1 MADVRAQRRLAAIL
15 AADVVGYSRLVE
27 QDEGGTLAA
36 LKARRR
42 TVLEPL
48 LAKHQGRIVKS
59 MGDGVLVEFASA
71 VNAVACAIE
80 LQQDMATANA
90 GLPDDRRIVLRI
102 GINLGDVIVD
112 AGDLH
117 GDGVI
122 VAARLEQLAEPG
134 CVYVSGAIFDQV
146 RGKIALEFD
155 CLGDKSLKNIAGP
168 VRVFCAKE
176 TGEQQGAA
184 ARHTALPE
192 KSSIVVLPFGNLSD
206 EPGQDYLSDGIT
218 DAIITGLGR
227 FHDLFVIAHGSSAL
241 YKGRSLNPREI
252 GRELGVRYVV
262 TGSIR
267 KLGGRIRIAAELA
280 DAVSGANLWAEH
292 YDQDVENVLAVQ
304 DEVTRTIVATVTGRV
319 RAEDLNRALHK
330 APDNLAA
337 YDLLLRGIHC
347 LEQWTKDEILRSR
360 VFFERAIAL
369 DPGYSAAYAALA
381 RTYNEEQQSDW
392 SEAPGVAGERGFELA
407 RKAVALDE
415 SDAGARRVLAAAY
428 LNSRSDF
435 EMARLQIDTALSFNP
450 NEYWNFCFKGWLT
463 TLAGNSDEGIT
474 CTSEAI
480 RLNPFSHDTCLS
492 VQFTA
497 AYCAHR
503 YDEAIAA
510 IARMSH
516 PNFWTSAWLAACYA
530 HQGRDAEARREMS
543 EFLTA
548 AVSQIANHPGQDRE
562 AWRTY
567 WTRMFPFQRADD
579 LEHLLDGFRKAGM
592 PV

>member
-1 MADVRAQRRLAAIL
+1 MAEVRAQRRLAAIL

-27 QDEGGTLAA
+27 QDEGGTLTA

-42 TVLEPL
+42 EVLEPL
-48 LAKHQGRIVKS
+48 LAKHQGRIVKL

-71 VNAVACAIE
+71 VNAVGCAIE

-90 GLPDDRRIVLRI
+90 ALPDDRRIVLRI

-134 CVYVSGAIFDQV
+134 CVYVSGAIFEQV
-146 RGKIALEFD
+146 RGKIALAFD
-155 CLGDKSLKNIAGP
+155 CLGDKPLKNIASP
-168 VRVFCAKE
+168 VRVFCAKV
-176 TGEQQGAA
+176 TGAQAGTGS
-184 ARHTALPE
+184 RHTALPE
-192 KSSIVVLPFGNLSD
+192 RSSIVVLPFGNLSD
-206 EPGQDYLSDGIT
+206 EPGQDYLSHGIT

-227 FHDLFVIAHGSSAL
+227 FHDLFVIAHNSSAA
-241 YKGRSLNPREI
+241 YKGRTVNSREI

-262 TGSIR
+262 TGNVR
-267 KLGGRIRIAAELA
+267 KLGGRLRIAVELT
-280 DAVSGANLWAEH
+280 DAVTGANLWAEH
-292 YDQDVENVLAVQ
+292 YDRELENVLSVQ
-304 DEVTRTIVATVTGRV
+304 DDVTRTIVATVTGRV
-319 RAEDLNRALHK
+319 RAEDLNRALHR

-337 YDLLLRGIHC
+337 YDLLLHGKHC
-347 LEQWTKDEILRSR
+347 LDQWTKEEILHAR

-369 DPGYSAAYAALA
+369 DPEYSAAYAELA
-381 RTYNEEQQSDW
+381 ATYIEEKKSDW
-392 SEAPGVAGERGFELA
+392 SEAPETAGERGFELA

-415 SDAGARRVLAAAY
+415 SDAGARRVLASAY

-435 EMARLQIDTALSFNP
+435 EMARLQVDTALSFNP
-450 NEYWNFCFKGWLT
+450 NEYWNFCLKGWLS

-474 CTSEAI
+474 CTTEAI
-480 RLNPFSHDTCLS
+480 RLNPFSHDSCLG

-510 IARMSH
+510 LARMSH
-516 PNFWTSAWLAACYA
+516 PGFWTSAELAACYA
-530 HQGRDAEARREMS
+530 QQGRDADARREMS

-548 AVSQIANHPGQDRE
+548 AVSQIAHYPDQDPE
-562 AWRTY
+562 AWRRY
-567 WTRMFPFQRADD
+567 WARHFPFKRAAD
-579 LEHLLDGFRKAGM
+579 LEHLLDGFRKAGL

>member
-1 MADVRAQRRLAAIL
+1 MAEARAQRRLAAIL

-36 LKARRR
+36 LKTRRR
-42 TVLEPL
+42 DVLEPL

-71 VNAVACAIE
+71 VNAVGCAIE
-80 LQQDMATANA
+80 LQQHMAAANA
-90 GLPDDRRIVLRI
+90 NLPDDRRIILRI

-155 CLGDKSLKNIAGP
+155 CLGDKPLKNIANP

-176 TGEQQGAA
+176 TGEQPGAV
-184 ARHTALPE
+184 ARHAALPE

-206 EPGQDYLSDGIT
+206 EPGQDYLSHGIT

-227 FHDLFVIAHGSSAL
+227 FHDLFVIAHNSSAV
-241 YKGRSLNPREI
+241 YKGRTVNIHEI

-267 KLGGRIRIAAELA
+267 KLGGRLRITAELA
-280 DAVSGANLWAEH
+280 DSVSGANLWAEH
-292 YDQDVENVLAVQ
+292 YDQALENVLSVQ
-304 DEVTRTIVATVTGRV
+304 DDVTRTIVATITGRV

-337 YDLLLRGIHC
+337 YDLLLHGRHC

-360 VFFERAIAL
+360 VYFERAIAL
-369 DPGYSAAYAALA
+369 DPGYSAAYAELA
-381 RTYNEEQQSDW
+381 QTYIQEQKSDW
-392 SEAPGVAGERGFELA
+392 TEAPEAAGERGFELA

-415 SDAGARRVLAAAY
+415 SDAGARRILAAAY
-428 LNSRSDF
+428 LNSRSDY
-435 EMARLQIDTALSFNP
+435 EMARLQVDTALSFNP

-463 TLAGNSDEGIT
+463 TLAGDSDEGIT
-474 CTSEAI
+474 CTTEAM
-480 RLNPFSHDTCLS
+480 RLNPFSHDSCLG
-492 VQFTA
+492 VQFLA
-497 AYCAHR
+497 AYSAHR

-510 IARMSH
+510 VARMSH
-516 PNFWTSAWLAACYA
+516 PSFWTSAQLAACYA
-530 HQGRDAEARREMS
+530 QQGRDAEARREMS

-548 AVSQIANHPGQDRE
+548 AASQIANYPDEDRE
-562 AWRTY
+562 AWRGY
-567 WTRMFPFQRADD
+567 WARMFPFKRAAD
-579 LEHLLDGFRKAGM
+579 LEHLLDGFRKSGL

>member
-1 MADVRAQRRLAAIL
+1 MAEVRAQRRLAAIL

-27 QDEGGTLAA
+27 QDEGGTLTA

-42 TVLEPL
+42 DVLEPL
-48 LAKHQGRIVKS
+48 LAKHQGRVVKS
-59 MGDGVLVEFASA
+59 MGDGVLIEFASA
-71 VNAVACAIE
+71 VNAVGCAIE
-80 LQQDMATANA
+80 LQQDMAAANA
-90 GLPDDRRIVLRI
+90 ALPDDRRIVLRI

-146 RGKIALEFD
+146 QGKLALDFD
-155 CLGDKSLKNIAGP
+155 CLGDKSLKNISNP

-176 TGEQQGAA
+176 NGAQPSTA
-184 ARHTALPE
+184 ARHSTLPT
-192 KSSIVVLPFGNLSD
+192 KPSIVVLPFGNLSA
-206 EPGQDYLSDGIT
+206 EPGQEYLSDGIT

-241 YKGRSLNPREI
+241 YKGRTINIREI

-267 KLGGRIRIAAELA
+267 KLGGRIRISTELA
-280 DAVSGANLWAEH
+280 DSVSGNNLWAEH
-292 YDQDVENVLAVQ
+292 YDQEIENVLSVQ
-304 DEVTRTIVATVTGRV
+304 DDVTRTIVATVTGRV
-319 RAEDLNRALHK
+319 RAEDLSRALHK
-330 APDNLAA
+330 TSDNLAA
-337 YDLLLRGIHC
+337 YDLLLHGRHC
-347 LEQWTKDEILRSR
+347 LDNWTKDGILRSR

-369 DPGYSAAYAALA
+369 DPEYSAAYAELA
-381 RTYNEEQQSDW
+381 TTYIEESKSDW
-392 SEAPGVAGERGFELA
+392 SEAPEIAGERGFELA

-415 SDAGARRVLAAAY
+415 TDAGARRILASAY

-435 EMARLQIDTALSFNP
+435 EMAKLQVDTALSFNP
-450 NEYWNFCFKGWLT
+450 NEYWNFCLKGWLS
-463 TLAGNSDEGIT
+463 TLAGDSDEGIT

-480 RLNPFSHDTCLS
+480 RLNPFSHDSCLI
-492 VQFTA
+492 VQFVA
-497 AYCAHR
+497 AYSARR

-516 PNFWTSAWLAACYA
+516 PEFETSAFLAACYA
-530 HQGRDAEARREMS
+530 QQGRDTEARREMS
-543 EFLTA
+543 A
-548 AVSQIANHPGQDRE
+548 YQKVAPSQIANYPGEDGD
-562 AWRTY
+562 AWRKY
-567 WTRMFPFQRADD
+567 WARRFPFKRASDV
-579 LEHLLDGFRKAGM
+579 EHLLDGFRKAGL

>member
-1 MADVRAQRRLAAIL
+1 MAEQRAQRRLAAIL

-27 QDEGGTLAA
+27 QDEGGTLTV

-42 TVLEPL
+42 DVLEPL
-48 LAKHQGRIVKS
+48 LAKHQGRLVKS

-71 VNAVACAIE
+71 VNAVGCAIE
-80 LQQDMATANA
+80 LQQDMTAANA
-90 GLPDDRRIVLRI
+90 ALPDDRRIVLRI

-112 AGDLH
+112 SGDLH

-146 RGKIALEFD
+146 QGKLALEFD
-155 CLGDKSLKNIAGP
+155 CLGDKSLKNISNP

-176 TGEQQGAA
+176 NGAQPGA
-184 ARHTALPE
+184 TARHTALPA
-192 KSSIVVLPFGNLSD
+192 KSSIVVLPFANLSD
-206 EPGQDYLSDGIT
+206 EPGQDYLSHGIT

-227 FHDLFVIAHGSSAL
+227 FHDLFVIAHGSSAV
-241 YKGRSLNPREI
+241 YKGRAINIHAI

-267 KLGGRIRIAAELA
+267 KLGGRLRITAELA
-280 DAVSGANLWAEH
+280 DSVSGANVWAEH
-292 YDQDVENVLAVQ
+292 YDRELDNVLSVQ
-304 DEVTRTIVATVTGRV
+304 DDVTRTIVATVMGRV

-330 APDNLAA
+330 SPDNLAA
-337 YDLLLRGIHC
+337 YDLLLHGKHC
-347 LEQWTKDEILRSR
+347 LDKWTKDEILQSR
-360 VFFERAIAL
+360 IFFERAIAL
-369 DPGYSAAYAALA
+369 EPGYSAAYTELA
-381 RTYNEEQQSDW
+381 RTYLAELVSDW
-392 SEAPGVAGERGFELA
+392 AEAPEAAGEHGFELA

-415 SDAGARRVLAAAY
+415 SDAGARLVLASAY
-428 LNSRSDF
+428 LKSRADF
-435 EMARLQIDTALSFNP
+435 EMARLQVDTALSFNP

-463 TLAGNSDEGIT
+463 TLAGDSSEGIT
-474 CTSEAI
+474 CTTEAM
-480 RLNPFSHDTCLS
+480 RLNPFSHDSCLEI
-492 VQFTA
+492 QFTA

-510 IARMSH
+510 VARMSH
-516 PNFWTSAWLAACYA
+516 PTFWMSAHLAACYA
-530 HQGRDAEARREMS
+530 QQGRDAEARREMS

-548 AVSQIANHPGQDRE
+548 ASSEIANYPDQDRE
-562 AWRTY
+562 AWRRY
-567 WTRMFPFQRADD
+567 WARMFPFKRAADF
-579 LEHLLDGFRKAGM
+579 EHLLDGFRKAGM

>member
-1 MADVRAQRRLAAIL
+1 MAEVRAQRRLAAIL

-27 QDEGGTLAA
+27 QDEGGTLTA

-42 TVLEPL
+42 DILEPL

-59 MGDGVLVEFASA
+59 MGDGVLIEFASA
-71 VNAVACAIE
+71 VNAVGCAIE
-80 LQQDMATANA
+80 LQQGMAAANVE
-90 GLPDDRRIVLRI
+90 LPDNRRIVLRI

-146 RGKIALEFD
+146 QGKLPLDFD
-155 CLGDKSLKNIAGP
+155 CLGDRLLKNIANP
-168 VRVFCAKE
+168 VRVFCAKGNG
-176 TGEQQGAA
+176 TQPAA
-184 ARHTALPE
+184 GMRHTTLPA
-192 KSSIVVLPFGNLSD
+192 KSSIVVLPFANLGD
-206 EPGQDYLSDGIT
+206 ETGQDYLSHGIT
-218 DAIITGLGR
+218 DALITGLGR

-241 YKGRSLNPREI
+241 YKGRSINVHQI

-262 TGSIR
+262 TGSFR
-267 KLGGRIRIAAELA
+267 KLAGRIRIAAELA
-280 DAVSGANLWAEH
+280 DSVSGNNLWAEH
-292 YDQDVENVLAVQ
+292 YDRDLENVLSVQ
-304 DEVTRTIVATVTGRV
+304 DDVTRTIVATVTGRV

-330 APDNLAA
+330 HPDSLAA
-337 YDLLLRGIHC
+337 YDLLLHGKYC
-347 LEQWTKDEILRSR
+347 LEQWTKEEILQSRS
-360 VFFERAIAL
+360 FFERAIAL
-369 DPGYSAAYAALA
+369 DPGYSAAYTELA
-381 RTYNEEQQSDW
+381 RTYLAELVSDW
-392 SEAPGVAGERGFELA
+392 AVAPEAAGERGFELA

-415 SDAGARRVLAAAY
+415 SDAGARLVLASAY
-428 LNSRSDF
+428 LKSRSDF
-435 EMARLQIDTALSFNP
+435 EMARLQVDTALSFNP
-450 NEYWNFCFKGWLT
+450 NEYWNFCFKGWLS

-480 RLNPFSHDTCLS
+480 RLNPFSHDSCLE

-516 PNFWTSAWLAACYA
+516 PKPEVSAWLAACYSQ
-530 HQGRDAEARREMS
+530 QGRDAEARREMAAYLKAAAS
-543 EFLTA
+543 EI
-548 AVSQIANHPGQDRE
+548 VSYPGQDRE
-562 AWRTY
+562 AWRKY
-567 WTRMFPFQRADD
+567 WGRMLPFKHAAD
-579 LEHLLDGFRKAGM
+579 LEHVLDGFRKSGL